1 MEVKDILKRTM
12 AFGLGAAAFS
22 AEKIKQF
29 ADDMVVRGEMSSDE
43 AKKWVDEVSQ
53 KADSEKT
60 KMQEWVREQVA
71 KAHRQL
77 GGANAESV
85 KKLEARIA
93 ALEAKLGIETPPE
106 PEASCCCTSDSD
118 SPDPEA

>member
-22 AEKIKQF
+22 AEKFKQF
-29 ADDMVVRGEMSSDE
+29 ADDMVVRGEMNSDE

-60 KMQEWVREQVA
+60 KMQEWVREQVC
-71 KAHRQL
+71 KAMKQL
-77 GGANAESV
+77 GAPDLQYV
-85 KKLEARIA
+85 RKLEARIA
-93 ALEAKLGIETPPE
+93 VLEAKLGVESTVESET
-106 PEASCCCTSDSD
+106 CCCCCENAESA
-118 SPDPEA
+118 DPEA